1 MLFALGQPHTSP
13 PFNAR
18 NGSQMTNPGAMPP
31 RGRRHPADAYSEI
44 HLQTGTGILIMDC
57 KKSYGSRKRQRQT
70 LGTFGAVASDL
81 VLKERWWSS
90 SRVGKKVVLG
100 RKKRVVEV

>member
-1 MLFALGQPHTSP
+1 
-13 PFNAR
+13 
-18 NGSQMTNPGAMPP
+18 
-31 RGRRHPADAYSEI
+31 
-44 HLQTGTGILIMDC
+44 MDC